1 LVEVGGAV
9 VAGQCGGEGAAA
21 GGIGCAAPATAEL
34 KDATAKKT
42 AATEQCSDAD
52 RVETLAQ
59 AEKDK
64 RQSTAR

>member
-1 LVEVGGAV
+1 VRGRGRGG
-9 VAGQCGGEGAAA
+9 

-42 AATEQCSDAD
+42 AATEQRSDAD
-52 RVETLAQ
+52 RVEKLAQ

-64 RQSTAR
+64 RQNERQSERQDTAR

>member
-1 LVEVGGAV
+1 M
-9 VAGQCGGEGAAA
+9 
-21 GGIGCAAPATAEL
+21 AAPATAKL

-42 AATEQCSDAD
+42 AATEQRSEAD
-52 RVETLAQ
+52 RVENLAQ